1 MVNILL
7 AIFSGAVL
15 SGAFAPLSVWWFAP
29 IAIALHIFC
38 LKRSTHP
45 FLNSFIFAFVFN
57 AIALHWT
64 STFVGAI
71 PWTIL
76 AIGQA
81 VLFIPLGFAHK
92 FGIALYPFIFL
103 LLEQV
108 RGGFPFG
115 GFGWMRVAYS
125 QADAPYSS
133 IAAIGG
139 AVGLSAL
146 VLCISL
152 SLFALLNTRLHLFP
166 LLPLVL
172 FLFPIHT
179 NSIATVKVLMVQGDV
194 PALGLDFNS
203 RAKAVFLNHVNET
216 RKALAEDS
224 NIDFILWPE
233 NAVDVDPFSNSDVE
247 ATLNIFVAPLIIG
260 AVIREKGELQNVSIL
275 WGKTSQEIYVKQH
288 LTPFGEYIPL
298 RSLASKISPLTAS
311 VEDFEPGSSSKIF
324 AIGRAR
330 IAPIICFELIDDRI
344 LSTAARAS
352 NLLVVQTNSATFG
365 FSPESA
371 QQLEISRI
379 RAIEHGRNTLSVSTT
394 GISAVIDSKGVITA
408 RTQIHEPAHI
418 FASVQ
423 LLDNQSPRDK
433 AGHWAT
439 VAAFVWLLIV
449 GRKGRRLS
457 IERR

>member
-7 AIFSGAVL
+7 AILSGAVL
-15 SGAFAPLSVWWFAP
+15 SGAFAPLSVWWLAP
-29 IAIALHIFC
+29 IAISLHIFC
-38 LKRSTHP
+38 LKRSTRP
-45 FLNSFIFAFVFN
+45 FLNSFLFALVFN

-71 PWTIL
+71 PWAIL

-81 VLFIPLGFAHK
+81 VLFLPLGFVHK
-92 FGIALYPFIFL
+92 YGIALYPLIFL
-103 LLEQV
+103 LLEQL
-108 RGGFPFG
+108 RGSFPFG
-115 GFGWMRVAYS
+115 GFGWMRIAYS

-139 AVGLSAL
+139 AVGLSAF

-152 SLFALLNTRLHLFP
+152 TLYALLNARLYVFP
-166 LLPLVL
+166 ILPLVL
-172 FLFPIHT
+172 LLIPINT
-179 NSIATVKVLMVQGDV
+179 NSIGTVKVLMVQGDV

-216 RKALAEDS
+216 KKALAKDS
-224 NIDFILWPE
+224 DIDFILWPE
-233 NAVDVDPFSNSDVE
+233 NAVDVNPFTNSDVE
-247 ATLNIFVAPLIIG
+247 ATLNSFSAPLIIG
-260 AVIREKGELQNVSIL
+260 AVIREKEELQNVSIL
-275 WGKTSQEIYVKQH
+275 WEKTSQEIYVKQH

-298 RSLASKISPLTAS
+298 RSLASKISPLAAS
-311 VEDFEPGSSSKIF
+311 VEDFSPGSSSKIF
-324 AIGRAR
+324 AIGPAK

-344 LSTAARAS
+344 LSTAAQAS

-394 GISAVIDSKGVITA
+394 GISAVIDSKGVVTA

-418 FASVQ
+418 FASLQ
-423 LLDNQSPRDK
+423 LLDSQSTRDR

-439 VAAFVWLLIV
+439 AAAFIWLFML
-449 GRKGRRLS
+449 GRAGRRLS
-457 IERR
+457 T

>member
-1 MVNILL
+1 MWWLAPL
-7 AIFSGAVL
+7 AIGV
-15 SGAFAPLSVWWFAP
+15 
-29 IAIALHIFC
+29 HIFC
-38 LKRSTHP
+38 IKRSTRP
-45 FLNSFIFAFVFN
+45 FLNSFLFALVFN

-71 PWTIL
+71 PWAIL

-81 VLFIPLGFAHK
+81 VLFMPLGFANK
-92 FGIALYPFIFL
+92 YGVALYPVIFL

-108 RGGFPFG
+108 RGSFPFG
-115 GFGWMRVAYS
+115 GFGWMRIAYS

-152 SLFALLNTRLHLFP
+152 TLFALLNARLHVFP
-166 LLPLVL
+166 LLPLIL
-172 FLFPIHT
+172 LLIPIHT
-179 NSIATVKVLMVQGDV
+179 DSIGTVKVLMVQGDV
-194 PALGLDFNS
+194 PALGFDFNS

-216 RKALAEDS
+216 KKALAKDS
-224 NIDFILWPE
+224 NVDFILWPE
-233 NAVDVDPFSNSDVE
+233 NAVDVDPFTNNDVKE
-247 ATLNIFVAPLIIG
+247 TLNSFPVPLIIG
-260 AVIREKGELQNVSIL
+260 AVSREGENLQNVSIL
-275 WGKTSQEIYVKQH
+275 WEKKSQEIYVKQH

-298 RSLASKISPLTAS
+298 RSLASKISPLAAS
-311 VEDFEPGSSSKIF
+311 VEDFTPGSSFKIF
-324 AIGRAR
+324 AIGRAK
-330 IAPIICFELIDDRI
+330 ISPIICFELIDDSI

-352 NLLVVQTNSATFG
+352 NLIVVQTNSATFG

-379 RAIEHGRNTLSVSTT
+379 RAIEHGRNLLSVSTT
-394 GISAVIDSKGVITA
+394 GISAVIDSTGEITS
-408 RTQIHEPAHI
+408 RTQIHVPAHI

-423 LLDNQSPRDK
+423 LLDSQSPRDR

-439 VAAFVWLLIV
+439 VAAFVWLFIV
-449 GRKGRRLS
+449 GRTGRKVVTQ
-457 IERR
+457 RR

>member
-1 MVNILL
+1 MWWLAPL
-7 AIFSGAVL
+7 AIGV
-15 SGAFAPLSVWWFAP
+15 
-29 IAIALHIFC
+29 HIFC
-38 LKRSTHP
+38 IKRSTRP
-45 FLNSFIFAFVFN
+45 FLNSFLFALVFN

-71 PWTIL
+71 PWAIL

-81 VLFIPLGFAHK
+81 VLFMPLGFANK
-92 FGIALYPFIFL
+92 YGVALYPFIFL

-108 RGGFPFG
+108 RGSFPFG
-115 GFGWMRVAYS
+115 GFGWMRIAYS

-152 SLFALLNTRLHLFP
+152 TLFALLNARLHVFP
-166 LLPLVL
+166 LLPLIL
-172 FLFPIHT
+172 LLIPIHT
-179 NSIATVKVLMVQGDV
+179 NSIGTVKVLMVQGDV

-216 RKALAEDS
+216 KKALAKDS
-224 NIDFILWPE
+224 NVDFILWPE
-233 NAVDVDPFSNSDVE
+233 NAVDVDPFTNNDVKE
-247 ATLNIFVAPLIIG
+247 TLNSFPVPLIIG
-260 AVIREKGELQNVSIL
+260 AVSREGENLQNVSIL
-275 WGKTSQEIYVKQH
+275 WEKTSQEIYVKQH

-298 RSLASKISPLTAS
+298 RSLASKISPLATS
-311 VEDFEPGSSSKIF
+311 VEDFTPGSSSKIF
-324 AIGRAR
+324 GIGRAK
-330 IAPIICFELIDDRI
+330 IAPIICFELIDDSI
-344 LSTAARAS
+344 LSTAARES
-352 NLLVVQTNSATFG
+352 NLLVIQTNSATFG

-394 GISAVIDSKGVITA
+394 GISAVIDSAGVVTA
-408 RTQIHEPAHI
+408 RTDIHEPAHI

-423 LLDNQSPRDK
+423 LLDSQSPRDR
-433 AGHWAT
+433 AVHWAT
-439 VAAFVWLLIV
+439 VAAFVWLFIV
-449 GRKGRRLS
+449 GRSGRKVVT
-457 IERR
+457 